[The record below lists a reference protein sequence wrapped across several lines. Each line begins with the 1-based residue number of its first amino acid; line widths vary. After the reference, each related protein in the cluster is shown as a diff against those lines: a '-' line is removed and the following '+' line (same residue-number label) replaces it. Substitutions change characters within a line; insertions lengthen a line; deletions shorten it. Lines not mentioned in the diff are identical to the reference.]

1 MNLQPCQCDEAQPAC
16 TFCDKRNLKCVY
28 PTHQERPKLLTP
40 PSSSTSAGLPRDAS
54 PFGDDEVA
62 ELALTTQCII
72 PPWTPPP
79 ALVTS
84 TGSLSLTDMRLLHH
98 LSTVTCNTVAIG
110 EAANTTLQMVVPQLA
125 FENEFL
131 LNGILGIASLDM
143 ERLNPDSQDMQK
155 QTTLYRG
162 RAVAEFRRALTR
174 IEPGTRN
181 YEAALLMS
189 VLLIALYSPDPP
201 TDEDEL
207 IIIKWL
213 IFYQGLRL
221 FFNMSSSPKVIMAG
235 SVAPF
240 FRRELTELKIG
251 PVVPKVLVRMLQ
263 VIDIMDPD
271 FLMLEHYCK
280 VLDDL
285 GILYASLKQDGLG
298 PELYIRVISWC
309 SYIDREFANC
319 ARERRPR
326 AIIIMAHYLVF
337 VKVVRGL
344 WWLERIPDR
353 DIGNIVKS
361 LGPRWL
367 EYLEVPLRAS
377 VTTDK
382 DEIAALLLR

>member
-1 MNLQPCQCDEAQPAC
+1 MNLQLCQCDEAQPRC

-28 PTHQERPKLLTP
+28 PTRQECPKLLTL
-40 PSSSTSAGLPRDAS
+40 PSSSTSVCLSRDAS
-54 PFGDDEVA
+54 PFGDDDVA

-72 PPWTPPP
+72 PTSTPPP
-79 ALVTS
+79 TLATS
-84 TGSLSLTDMRLLHH
+84 TGSLSLTDMQLLHH
-98 LSTVTCNTVAIG
+98 WSTITCNTVAIG

-125 FENEFL
+125 FENDFL

-155 QTTLYRG
+155 QTTIYRG
-162 RAVAEFRRALTR
+162 RAVADFRRALTR

-189 VLLIALYSPDPP
+189 VLLIALYPNPP

-213 IFYQGLRL
+213 IFYQGLKL
-221 FFNMSSSPKVIMAG
+221 FLNMGSKPMIMAG
-235 SVAPF
+235 SVGPF

-251 PVVPKVLVRMLQ
+251 PVVPKVLVSMLQ
-263 VIDIMDPD
+263 MIDITDPD

-309 SYIDREFANC
+309 SYVNQEFANC

-337 VKVVRGL
+337 VKVIRGL

-353 DIGNIVKS
+353 DIGKIVKS
-361 LGPRWL
+361 LGPIWL
-367 EYLEVPLRAS
+367 QYLEVPLQAS
-377 VTTDK
+377 MTTDK